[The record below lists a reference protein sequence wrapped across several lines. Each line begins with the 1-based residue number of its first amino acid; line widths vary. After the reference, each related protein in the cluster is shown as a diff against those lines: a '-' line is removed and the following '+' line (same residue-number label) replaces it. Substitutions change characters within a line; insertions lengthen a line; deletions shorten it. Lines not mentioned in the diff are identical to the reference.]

1 VAIERPDP
9 PRNADERETLRVFLD
24 FHRATLAMKCDGLSD
39 EELKKQSM
47 SPSTLSLLGLVRHM
61 AEVER
66 AWFRRVIA
74 GEDVPLVWS
83 ADGDYQVAYDAAAAD
98 GSEAFDAWQT
108 EVEHS
113 RRIEAEAESLDVMG
127 HQARWGED
135 VSLRFVMLHMI
146 HEYARH
152 NGHADFLREGVD
164 GTVGA

>member
-1 VAIERPDP
+1 MVVERPDP
-9 PRNADERETLRVFLD
+9 PRSGSEREMLRVFLD
-24 FHRATLAMKCDGLSD
+24 FHRATLAMKCEALTD
-39 EELKKQSM
+39 EDLRSRSM
-47 SPSTLSLLGLVRHM
+47 PPSTLTLLGLVRHM

-66 AWFRRVIA
+66 TWFRRVIG

-83 ADGDYQVAYDAAAAD
+83 AEGDFQAAYDATSSTRA
-98 GSEAFDAWQT
+98 EAFSVWEA
-108 EVEHS
+108 EVTKARE
-113 RRIEAEAESLDVMG
+113 IEAGAESLDVMG
-127 HQARWGED
+127 HQPRWGED